1 MPPIRADT
9 PGPPGPGALGALLVT
24 GREDLVEEVAALAAA
39 SGVAVAVVADAASAG
54 RGWAGAAL
62 VLLGEDVLAAGAP
75 SCRGVVVVLRAEGGV
90 EPEGGDEALW
100 RAAVAVGARAVLTL
114 PRERRALLDHL
125 AALGEDAGAGARTVA
140 VVGACGGLG
149 TSSLAA
155 ALALAAARSTTALL
169 VDGDPLG
176 GGLDLLLGLEGEPG
190 LRWGDVSGA
199 RGSVR
204 PAVLA
209 QHLPRLGRAAVL
221 SCSRG
226 APAVLDPDAV
236 AVVLD
241 AGRRGH
247 GCVVLDLARHLDE
260 AARVALAAA
269 DVLLLVT
276 SAGVRGAAAAQ
287 AVLAVAAPLVADV
300 RLVVRAPAGR
310 VRADPLALAD
320 ALGVSLAAVLA
331 HDPSLVDAAER
342 GQPPPVRG
350 RGATARACAA
360 LADVLPGVLPSGARR

>member
-1 MPPIRADT
+1 MPGTAPVVPVA
-9 PGPPGPGALGALLVT
+9 GAALVT

-39 SGVAVAVVADAASAG
+39 AGVAVAVVPDAAGSLG
-54 RGWAGAAL
+54 VVAGAAL
-62 VLLGEDVLAAGAP
+62 VLLGEDALAAGLP
-75 SCRGVVVVLRAEGGV
+75 PCPGTVVVLRWTAPGTVPDGEGA
-90 EPEGGDEALW
+90 PPDGDRGLW

-114 PRERRALLDHL
+114 PAERRALLDHL
-125 AALGEDAGAGARTVA
+125 GALGAGPATGAPTVA
-140 VVGACGGLG
+140 VLGACGGLG
-149 TSSLAA
+149 ASSLAA
-155 ALALAAARSTTALL
+155 ALALAAGRSTAALL

-176 GGLDLLLGLEGEPG
+176 GGIDLLLGLEDAPG
-190 LRWGDVSGA
+190 LRWGDVAGA

-209 QHLPRLGRAAVL
+209 QHLPRLGRTAVL

-226 APAVLDPDAV
+226 APTALDPDAV

-269 DVLLLVT
+269 GTLLVLT

-287 AVLAVAAPLVADV
+287 AVLAAAAPLVADV
-300 RLVVRAPAGR
+300 RLVVRVPAGR
-310 VRADPLALAD
+310 PRADPLALAD
-320 ALGVSLAAVLA
+320 ALGVPLGAVLA
-331 HDPSLVDAAER
+331 HDPSLVEAAER

-350 RGATARACAA
+350 RGATARACAD
-360 LADVLPGVLPSGARR
+360 LADVLARP